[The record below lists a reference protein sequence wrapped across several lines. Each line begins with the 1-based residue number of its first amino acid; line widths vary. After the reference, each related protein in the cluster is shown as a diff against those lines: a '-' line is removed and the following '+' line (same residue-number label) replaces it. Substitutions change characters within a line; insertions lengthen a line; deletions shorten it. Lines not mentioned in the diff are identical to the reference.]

1 MYLCTLYTM
10 CIHSTLSCHICD
22 HVKCRLMC
30 RFMLYPYAYTYTI
43 NSYNQTL
50 QYYITR
56 MESGDNIS
64 TFAGGPTQIDVKYL
78 SQNQYKINTINKR
91 IVEQI
96 QFYTLFEAAKLI
108 QWLSIYTI
116 SGWILFISNSLNL
129 KNEHV
134 SLY

>member
-1 MYLCTLYTM
+1 
-10 CIHSTLSCHICD
+10 
-22 HVKCRLMC
+22 
-30 RFMLYPYAYTYTI
+30 
-43 NSYNQTL
+43 
-50 QYYITR
+50 

-78 SQNQYKINTINKR
+78 SHPNQYKINTINKR

-116 SGWILFISNSLNL
+116 SWWILFISNSLNL